1 MDAILLDALGT
12 LVALEPPAPR
22 LRRALAAR
30 FGVSVSE
37 REAERAIAAEIAYY
51 RGHLGDGR
59 DAATLA
65 ALRRRCAEALRE
77 GLPAAARV
85 VLGDTEALV
94 EALLASLEFSVFD
107 DVWPTLAALRKRGVK
122 LVVVSNWDVS
132 LVDVLGRLGLAPLL
146 DGVLTSAAAGA
157 RKPAPAIFE
166 QGLELAGAPPAR
178 ALHAGDSVAEDVE
191 GARAAGVEPVLV
203 RRDGA
208 PGPPGVVTIATLA
221 ELEPLVAST

>member
-1 MDAILLDALGT
+1 M
-12 LVALEPPAPR
+12 ALEPPAPR
-22 LRRALAAR
+22 LRRALSAR

-51 RGHLGDGR
+51 RGHLDDGR

-65 ALRRRCAEALRE
+65 ALRRRCAEVLRDA
-77 GLPAAARV
+77 LPAAARGL
-85 VLGDTEALV
+85 LGETESLV
-94 EALLASLEFSVFD
+94 EALLASLEFSVFN
-107 DVWPTLAALRKRGVK
+107 DVRPALESLRRRDVR

-132 LVDVLGRLGLAPLL
+132 LVEVLGRLGLAPLL
-146 DGVLTSAAAGA
+146 DGVVTSAAAGA
-157 RKPAPAIFE
+157 RKPARAIFE
-166 QGLELAGAPPAR
+166 QGLELAGVQPAR

-208 PGPPGVVTIATLA
+208 PGPPGVRTIATLA
-221 ELEPLVAST
+221 EFEPLLSST